1 MKVAIVGTAPSS
13 RGLAPYG
20 DNDWEIWAC
29 SPNLDPHAGTFCNL
43 PRVDRFFE
51 LHKTD
56 GVELRTRLTEEQLA
70 LYIQWLTDEAARSKV
85 YMQDGS
91 CVAGAT
97 AYPIQDILDAFGNY
111 FTNTISFMLAYAILE
126 GATEILVAGV
136 DMAATEE
143 YGSQR
148 PSCEYLLGWAVAKGI
163 KVTIPKEADLLKV
176 ANLYA
181 FEDPPPMKLKGEV
194 RQKELA
200 ERITEA
206 KKEVELYGRNHA
218 AASAAHDEAA
228 ALKNLLNGTGTPELL
243 DKIDERAGRHEQQAH
258 GFAVLANESR
268 EKQIA
273 LMGAEENNQYWR
285 QW

>member
-1 MKVAIVGTAPSS
+1 
-13 RGLAPYG
+13 
-20 DNDWEIWAC
+20 
-29 SPNLDPHAGTFCNL
+29 
-43 PRVDRFFE
+43 
-51 LHKTD
+51 
-56 GVELRTRLTEEQLA
+56 
-70 LYIQWLTDEAARSKV
+70 
-85 YMQDGS
+85 
-91 CVAGAT
+91 
-97 AYPIQDILDAFGNY
+97 
-111 FTNTISFMLAYAILE
+111 
-126 GATEILVAGV
+126 
-136 DMAATEE
+136 
-143 YGSQR
+143 
-148 PSCEYLLGWAVAKGI
+148 
-163 KVTIPKEADLLKV
+163 
-176 ANLYA
+176 
-181 FEDPPPMKLKGEV
+181 MKLKGEV

-228 ALKNLLNGTGTPELL
+228 ALKNLLNGSGTPELL